1 MNVPRLLART
11 VQDSLVWIATL
22 VICFPLFWMLLTAFK
37 PRAEATAYPPA
48 LLPEQPTLENFRHL
62 FVDTDFLRL
71 LGNSLFVSFASTLI
85 AVLLATA
92 GAYALTRLRF
102 PGRELM
108 ARIVLFTYLLPS
120 VVLLIPLYVVVARLG
135 LANSLWGLVL
145 TYTTFAL
152 PFALWLLR
160 NFVAALPPD
169 VEAAATIDGA
179 GRFAVLFEIVVPQIA
194 PGILATAVFTFIMAY
209 NEYLYALVFLN
220 NDAIMTLPPG
230 VMRLAKQSYDID
242 WNMLMAAS
250 VVITVP
256 VLLLFGVVQRAFG
269 QGLGAGALK
278 G

>member
-1 MNVPRLLART
+1 MRLWHRLGR
-11 VQDSLVWIATL
+11 VLRDVLIWIATL
-22 VICFPLFWMLLTAFK
+22 VICFPLLWMVLTAFK
-37 PRAEATAYPPA
+37 PRAETTAYPPA
-48 LLPEQPTLENFRHL
+48 LLPAQPTLQNFRHL
-62 FVDTDFLRL
+62 FVDTDFPRL
-71 LGNSLFVSFASTLI
+71 LGNSLFVSFASTFI
-85 AVLLATA
+85 AVLFATG

-102 PGRELM
+102 PGRELI
-108 ARIVLFTYLLPS
+108 ARIVLLTYLLPS
-120 VVLLIPLYVVVARLG
+120 VVLLIPLYIVVARLG

-160 NFVAALPPD
+160 NFVAALAPD
-169 VEAAATIDGA
+169 VEAAASIDGA
-179 GRFAVLFEIVVPQIA
+179 GPFAILFEIVVPQIA

-256 VLLLFGVVQRAFG
+256 VLLLFGIVQRTFG

>member
-1 MNVPRLLART
+1 MRLVRRM
-11 VQDSLVWIATL
+11 VQDGIVWIATL
-22 VICFPLFWMLLTAFK
+22 AICFPLLWMVLTAFK
-37 PRAEATAYPPA
+37 PRDEATAYPPA
-48 LLPEQPTLENFRHL
+48 LLPERWTLENFRRL
-62 FVDTDFLRL
+62 FMETDFLTL
-71 LGNSLFVSFASTLI
+71 LGNSLFVSATSTLV
-85 AVLLATA
+85 AVLFATA

-102 PGRELM
+102 PGRELI

-160 NFVAALPPD
+160 NFIAALAPD

-179 GRFAVLFEIVVPQIA
+179 GRFAILFEIVVPQIA

-220 NDAIMTLPPG
+220 TDALMTLPPG

-242 WNMLMAAS
+242 WSMLMAAS

-256 VLLLFGVVQRAFG
+256 ILLLFGTVQRVFG
-269 QGLGAGALK
+269 QGLGAGAVK